1 MTLAPSPTR
10 LPVEGEFQE
19 KTRSP
24 VGRWGRS
31 SRRRWGRELR
41 SRLGGGGR
49 FPGRRQLG
57 LAVPTGAPVADGP
70 RPLCPQSSAAARSNV
85 TAGPRAGVRG
95 AGLDLTPP
103 QEGPRECGGG
113 RAIGRGRCG
122 RRDVEPTRGSGM
134 YHRPSPRLQPG
145 PTPPLTS
152 PPPSPDLCPSSP
164 SSLPPPFSS
173 PPLTPF
179 FEPSL
184 PSLPL
189 LSLL

>member
-103 QEGPRECGGG
+103 RRAPGSVGAAELLGGG
-113 RAIGRGRCG
+113 GAAA
-122 RRDVEPTRGSGM
+122 ET
-134 YHRPSPRLQPG
+134 LN
-145 PTPPLTS
+145 PPEVLGCTT
-152 PPPSPDLCPSSP
+152 D
-164 SSLPPPFSS
+164 LPPDSNLAPHRHSLAL
-173 PPLTPF
+173 PLPQTCVLQVPV
-179 FEPSL
+179 PCPL
-184 PSLPL
+184 PSLAPL
-189 LSLL
+189 

>member
-1 MTLAPSPTR
+1 MGTEFAP
-10 LPVEGEFQE
+10 E
-19 KTRSP
+19 
-24 VGRWGRS
+24 VGAGAEVTV
-31 SRRRWGRELR
+31 G
-41 SRLGGGGR
+41 
-49 FPGRRQLG
+49 GRRQ
-57 LAVPTGAPVADGP
+57 VP
-70 RPLCPQSSAAARSNV
+70 RPPAAGSCGSHGCPRGRWAQASLSPVLGRCKVKCHRGATGRGQGGG
-85 TAGPRAGVRG
+85 AGPH
-95 AGLDLTPP
+95 PP

>member
-1 MTLAPSPTR
+1 M
-10 LPVEGEFQE
+10 PVEGEFQE

-49 FPGRRQLG
+49 FPGRRQHGCPRGRWAQASLSPVLG
-57 LAVPTGAPVADGP
+57 RCKVKCHRGATGRG
-70 RPLCPQSSAAARSNV
+70 QGGG
-85 TAGPRAGVRG
+85 AGPH
-95 AGLDLTPP
+95 PP